1 MAKFGTSSFVGMLA
15 TIEDEDGVDVG
26 TKDGPCVS
34 IGDENGVDI
43 STGNGPHASRCD
55 GDGLTSVGGGDGA
68 GATSEDLTRIDTID
82 KDGVDDVRLSLGSNS
97 LTIYRFFFP
106 LVPFSLESCDKG
118 RGGSAPPDDIYI

>member
-1 MAKFGTSSFVGMLA
+1 MLA